1 MEYEWETKVNNLLE
15 MKGISK
21 WVETAI
27 RPVPV
32 RSHILN
38 TWPTKA
44 GPPRFPSELRDDI
57 LTVELSPEDDVDV
70 DVDADEAFLTVDSS
84 GETSSESPEE
94 NLSGRHTRD
103 GVVFGGNRGMIE
115 DMEVAA
121 LWRISA
127 AALWR
132 GWVLS
137 GESMFCWLFGHTRCL
152 VVVVRKT
159 NSISFFLSL
168 KGRSYCICGSKL

>member
-1 MEYEWETKVNNLLE
+1 MEPDTEMKVNKSSDLLE

-21 WVETAI
+21 CVETAI

-38 TWPTKA
+38 TCPTKA

-70 DVDADEAFLTVDSS
+70 DESFLTVDSN
-84 GETSSESPEE
+84 GETSE

-103 GVVFGGNRGMIE
+103 GVVLGGNRGIIE
-115 DMEVAA
+115 KIEVAA
-121 LWRISA
+121 PWRISA
-127 AALWR
+127 AL
-132 GWVLS
+132 
-137 GESMFCWLFGHTRCL
+137 
-152 VVVVRKT
+152 
-159 NSISFFLSL
+159 
-168 KGRSYCICGSKL
+168 

>member
-1 MEYEWETKVNNLLE
+1 MEPDTEMKVNKSSNLLE

-38 TWPTKA
+38 TCPTKA

-70 DVDADEAFLTVDSS
+70 DDAFLTVD
-84 GETSSESPEE
+84 ETSE

-103 GVVFGGNRGMIE
+103 GVVLGGNRGM
-115 DMEVAA
+115 MEEMEIAA
-121 LWRISA
+121 PWRISA
-127 AALWR
+127 AL
-132 GWVLS
+132 
-137 GESMFCWLFGHTRCL
+137 
-152 VVVVRKT
+152 
-159 NSISFFLSL
+159 
-168 KGRSYCICGSKL
+168 